1 MVTQLAPITVQGS
14 GLEAK
19 SLESLWDGLSSHL
32 IASFYEVAKTGQDGN
47 GNWGR
52 IEGERGTDPDVVRA
66 PLIDA
71 NLEILLNWQSPF
83 ESAGPESRAPGAM
96 AMLQSGALQ
105 PVLAS
110 MDLFR
115 SKRDGPSGEEMAG
128 MMDKTDSFLKQ
139 FEGRT
144 GITKLNS
151 TQVFSGMPPIK
162 ITCTALFRAW
172 ADAAKEVE
180 APFNRLMEWALP
192 VQLSK
197 DASILARAVQAVRGN
212 MDFVSALMPSKSPT
226 RIAMSYKGRVISPLV
241 IESIGMPLSSPVN
254 SDGRFVELAVPLTLC
269 SLTAI
274 DRGDWQDYG
283 GQRYAW

>member
-1 MVTQLAPITVQGS
+1 MGHDNKPHYDPAELLERALPLLAIIGRAHLHG
-14 GLEAK
+14 GL
-19 SLESLWDGLSSHL
+19 H
-32 IASFYEVAKTGQDGN
+32 VAD
-47 GNWGR
+47 
-52 IEGERGTDPDVVRA
+52 TDPDVVRA

-212 MDFVSALMPSKSPT
+212 MDFVSG
-226 RIAMSYKGRVISPLV
+226 GR
-241 IESIGMPLSSPVN
+241 
-254 SDGRFVELAVPLTLC
+254 
-269 SLTAI
+269 
-274 DRGDWQDYG
+274 
-283 GQRYAW
+283 